1 MKQKWL
7 SWLKTS
13 QLILLLI
20 ILFSCSKKN
29 KYPKMKTGYYQL
41 IEVNSYTNGSIET
54 INRIVLGPEILD
66 ETNFVVSFFYYEN
79 GNQYGY
85 NFFFNSGA
93 SGNSIINSNYDDDIT
108 FDPISYTF
116 SETEIEF
123 VRKPNDTDTVISK
136 INLKYIE

>member
-66 ETNFVVSFFYYEN
+66 ETNFVVSFFITKMVIN
-79 GNQYGY
+79 MG
-85 NFFFNSGA
+85 
-93 SGNSIINSNYDDDIT
+93 IISSLI
-108 FDPISYTF
+108 
-116 SETEIEF
+116 
-123 VRKPNDTDTVISK
+123 VVQVVIQ
-136 INLKYIE
+136 